1 MTETALKAVDSY
13 FGGAD
18 SYISPVR
25 EISFFNKHFPST
37 MFYMRGIL
45 GPVQQ
50 LCIAAKLGKCDD
62 YAWAH
67 ASARVGRLL
76 EQLGCRIEIQ
86 GLEHLRTLEEP
97 CVIVANHMSTLETF
111 LLPSILRP
119 SGPVTFVVKESL
131 MRAPWFG
138 DVLASRDVI
147 SVGRNNPREDLKL
160 MLDEGKKRLDKGM
173 SVVIFPQSTRGI
185 FELAKFNSIGVKL
198 AKHAGKPILPLAL
211 KTDAWAQGKIIKDF
225 GLIVPKRTIYFHM
238 GAPMHVQG
246 NGKAEHANIC
256 QFISQ
261 CLTKWGEE

>member
-1 MTETALKAVDSY
+1 MAETALKTIDSY

-18 SYISPVR
+18 SYISPAR
-25 EISFFNKHFPST
+25 EISFLSKSFPT
-37 MFYMRGIL
+37 IMFYTRGLL

-67 ASARVGRLL
+67 ASVGVGRLL
-76 EQLGCRIEIQ
+76 EQIGCRFEIR
-86 GLEHLRTLEEP
+86 GLEHLRTSKEP

-119 SGPVTFVVKESL
+119 CGPVTFVVKESL

-147 SVGRNNPREDLKL
+147 SVGRNNPRQDLKL

-173 SVVIFPQSTRGI
+173 SVVIFPQSTRGA
-185 FELAKFNSIGVKL
+185 FEIAKFNSIGVKL
-198 AKHAGKPILPLAL
+198 AKYAEKPILPLAL

-225 GLIVPKRTIYFHM
+225 GLVVPKRTIHFHM
-238 GAPMHVQG
+238 GAPIEVQG
-246 NGKAEHANIC
+246 NGKEEHASIC

-261 CLTKWGEE
+261 CLTKWNEE